1 MERALGRMPPLAG
14 RPVVLRALPDLRA
27 HRGRLLSGGS
37 RGREVHAASFLR
49 KREIV
54 LDSALGARPCELARI
69 LVHELFHFAWLRAG
83 NPVRRSWEALLAA
96 EMRRRARGE
105 LGWSAESEKTSLAPA
120 DVRNRSRRWR
130 EYACESFADTAAWM
144 FAGLRTHAEF
154 TLARRFRSERRAWF
168 RKTFGETG
176 ISI

>member
-1 MERALGRMPPLAG
+1 MERALGRMPPLEG
-14 RPVVLRALPDLRA
+14 RPIALRALPELRA

-37 RGREVHAASFLR
+37 RGCEVHAGSFLR
-49 KREIV
+49 TREIV
-54 LDSALGARPCELARI
+54 LDSALAARPGELARI

-96 EMRRRARGE
+96 EMRRGARGE
-105 LGWSAESEKTSLAPA
+105 LGWSAESEKTLLAQA
-120 DVRNRSRRWR
+120 DVHRRSRRWR
-130 EYACESFADTAAWM
+130 QYACESFADTAAWM

-154 TLARRFRSERRAWF
+154 TLAARFRSGRRAWF
-168 RKTFGETG
+168 RATFGDSG